1 MTYNRQPSAHPSPG
15 PQSVDDAAEPEI
27 SADGDNGVYQPTE
40 PTHKAMW
47 ANNNDDAP
55 SPPAATAHN
64 GSGASGRDAKASGDA
79 GNADSSAG
87 DGASGDAGD
96 GGSGAGGDAGDGGSG
111 AGGDAGDGGSSAGG
125 DTGNG
130 DSGAGGEPQSRPE
143 KFDHYH
149 IIEEIGK
156 GGMGRVYLAKDT
168 QLDRQVAIKILQE
181 TNPENQEELLREAKN
196 LARIK
201 HDSVVQVYSI
211 GRDHGTVYIVQEY
224 VEGSHLGRCMPWP
237 WDRALGLAHKLIG
250 GLIEIHQNKIVHC
263 DIKPANVLIDVNGEP
278 KLCDFGL
285 AKHHVQTPPA
295 SEATDDYSPIAVQR
309 ARTVPQPTD
318 ELDEPQRSSKEST
331 PSQPTIELD
340 LHTAGPTKN
349 VGIAPPPGLRA
360 IGGTVSFMAP
370 ELFRGESPSFATDI
384 YAFGVMLYQSI
395 SGRLP
400 FDAAAIATFRDPD
413 TALIARPIAECVSP
427 INPRFAA
434 LIDRCIALD
443 PKQRPA
449 SARELADELAK
460 LVPKLN
466 QSSELPYPGP
476 RPFDVADQANFFG
489 REGDIGAVLEKL
501 RSRSFVVISGSSGV
515 GKSSLVRAGVIPR
528 LNDPNSPNIRLWHPL
543 IVVPGPHPLRSL
555 GTALAGFLNDGDD
568 TATDTLRRAPQL
580 MRDQLQ
586 RRLARSSG
594 LLIVIDQLE
603 EIITAAVD
611 PDEVN
616 EFANALVKLT
626 EFTQHIRV
634 LATARVGE
642 VGKLMEIPALYDAMR
657 GSEAIYPL
665 TPLNS
670 TQLREIITQP
680 AANRG
685 VQFESDEM
693 VDALLR
699 ESNEMIDARL
709 PEAKSKATLLPH
721 LQFALAQLWERRDRD
736 RRCIPA
742 RALDEIGGL
751 AGALGHYADHIMEK
765 LAARDLLPAA
775 RAILVE
781 LANLRDTEVR
791 RSYADL
797 TGGDPARDSTLSE
810 LRQSWLLIER
820 VVDGERCYEL
830 AHEAL
835 ATGWQTLTEWR
846 DENQHQNKQRR
857 ILAQAADQ
865 WANDDKANTYLWDEI
880 KLARVSDISEAELL
894 SQEVEFLRQSRRLAR
909 RAKRLREL
917 RITLYGG
924 VLVVAV
930 GLAFA
935 VNHVLAQDRRDRDVA
950 ALRAQAVAPLR
961 DAAEQERKYWR
972 LRTEQG
978 DILASISPKT
988 DDVAGQLQE
997 AEKLWGQAVAMLPG
1011 LTQNLQR
1018 SSQLLKRAN
1027 KLAPE
1032 DPEIHAQL
1040 LQVLSSQARLAYAL
1054 ERRTEL
1060 SGLIEDIALYDERV
1074 AAQWQA
1080 PRSVAVLT
1088 SPPGR
1093 EFTVHRYEPD
1103 AAGNLSKTEVEGGLS
1118 SPSQLT
1124 LTPGSYVIEIA
1135 ANDNDEPIRY
1145 PLAISPLPETA
1156 REPYVVDVAL
1166 PEPGAIPAGF
1176 AFIPAGQFWAGGGGE
1191 LATERAR
1198 SWATAPPLHQRQL
1211 GSYLIAK
1218 HQTTFAEWITFLNDL
1233 PPQERDQWL
1242 PKAGMEEWIRVEL
1255 QRDLDT
1261 YRLRL
1266 KTMGTSQ
1273 PFIAREGEMIT
1284 YAGRKNR
1291 KLSVQD
1297 WTRFPVTGISG
1308 HAAQM
1313 YTAWLSDTGRVPN
1326 ARLCREDE
1334 WLRAG
1339 RGADQRLFPHGDRL
1353 DAKDSNIFVH
1363 HRWSTAGTGPDEVG
1377 SHPESQSPFGLQDMA
1392 GNAAEMVLPLFTGA
1406 DKIVIRSG
1414 SFNGPSAMSELINR
1428 DQIKVNYAG
1437 ALFGFRVCADL
1448 PTR

>member
-1 MTYNRQPSAHPSPG
+1 MTYNRQSPDLLPSD
-15 PQSVDDAAEPEI
+15 PQSVGDVPEPNS
-27 SADGDNGVYQPTE
+27 SANGDSRAYQPTE

-47 ANNNDDAP
+47 ATGDDAP
-55 SPPAATAHN
+55 PPPTAEAH
-64 GSGASGRDAKASGDA
+64 GG
-79 GNADSSAG
+79 
-87 DGASGDAGD
+87 
-96 GGSGAGGDAGDGGSG
+96 GGSGDGPGGRDIGASDDGDDDTS
-111 AGGDAGDGGSSAGG
+111 GSSG
-125 DTGNG
+125 DTPPNM
-130 DSGAGGEPQSRPE
+130 PE
-143 KFDHYH
+143 KFDHYQ
-149 IIEEIGK
+149 IIEELGK

-168 QLDRQVAIKILQE
+168 QLDRRVAIKVLLE
-181 TNPENQEELLREAKN
+181 TSAENQEELLREAKN
-196 LARIK
+196 LACIK

-211 GRDHGTVYIVQEY
+211 GRDHGIVYIVQEY
-224 VEGSHLGRCMPWP
+224 IEGSHLGRSMPWP
-237 WDRALGLAHKLIG
+237 WDKVLDLAHKLIG
-250 GLIEIHQNKIVHC
+250 GLIEIHQNTIVHC
-263 DIKPANVLIDVNGEP
+263 DIKPANVLIDDIDGQP

-295 SEATDDYSPIAVQR
+295 REATDGHPPISIQRSP
-309 ARTVPQPTD
+309 TVPQPTD
-318 ELDEPQRSSKEST
+318 GPEQSDNSSQQRT
-331 PSQPTIELD
+331 PAQPAIDPE
-340 LHTAGPTKN
+340 LHTAGSTKDA
-349 VGIAPPPGLRA
+349 GIA
-360 IGGTVSFMAP
+360 GTRGFMAP
-370 ELFRGESPSFATDI
+370 ELFRGDSPSFATDI

-400 FDAAAIATFRDPD
+400 FDDAEISTFLAPDPELV
-413 TALIARPIAECVSP
+413 APPLAERVSP

-443 PKQRPA
+443 PEQRPA
-449 SARELADELAK
+449 SAREVADELAQ
-460 LVPKLN
+460 LLPKPGPW
-466 QSSELPYPGP
+466 SEQPYPGP
-476 RPFDVADQANFFG
+476 RPFDVDDQANYFG
-489 REGDIGAVLEKL
+489 REGDIDAVLKKL
-501 RSRSFVVISGSSGV
+501 RSRPFVVVSGSSGV

-543 IVVPGPHPLRSL
+543 VVVPGPHPLRSL

-603 EIITAAVD
+603 EIITAAAD
-611 PDEVN
+611 SDEVLA
-616 EFANALVKLT
+616 FASALIALT

-642 VGKLMEIPALYDAMR
+642 VGKLMEIPAFYDAMR

-665 TPLNS
+665 TPLSS

-699 ESNEMIDARL
+699 ESDEMVDARL
-709 PEAKSKATLLPH
+709 PEAKSKAMLLPH

-742 RALDEIGGL
+742 RALNEIGGL

-765 LAARDLLPAA
+765 LAARGLLPAA

-791 RSYADL
+791 RSHADL
-797 TGGDPARDSTLSE
+797 TDGDPARDSTLSE

-894 SQEVEFLRQSRRLAR
+894 SQEAEFLRQSRRLAR

-935 VNHVLAQDRRDRDVA
+935 VNHFIAQNRRDRDVA
-950 ALRAQAVAPLR
+950 ALRAQAAAPLR
-961 DAAEQERKYWR
+961 DATEQERKYWQ
-972 LRTEQG
+972 LRAEQG
-978 DILASISPKT
+978 DILTSIGPDTDNVAERLQMAEAS
-988 DDVAGQLQE
+988 
-997 AEKLWGQAVAMLPG
+997 WGRAVAMLPG

-1018 SSQLLKRAN
+1018 SSQLLERAY
-1027 KLAPE
+1027 KLSPQ
-1032 DPEIHAQL
+1032 DPALHAQL
-1040 LQVLSSQARLAYAL
+1040 IQVLSSQARLAYAL

-1060 SGLIEDIALYDERV
+1060 SGLIERIALYDEQ
-1074 AAQWQA
+1074 AAVQWRA

-1088 SPPGR
+1088 SPAGR
-1093 EFTVHRYEPD
+1093 DFTVHRYEHD
-1103 AAGNLSKTEVEGGLS
+1103 AAGNLITADVKHGLS

-1124 LTPGSYVIEIA
+1124 LAPGSYVIEIA
-1135 ANDNDEPIRY
+1135 ANDHGEPVRY
-1145 PLAISPLPETA
+1145 PLSISPLPESA
-1156 REPYVVDVAL
+1156 REPYFVNITL
-1166 PEPGAIPAGF
+1166 PAPGAIPAGF
-1176 AFIPAGQFWAGGGGE
+1176 AFIPAGRFWAGGGGE

-1198 SWATAPPLHQRQL
+1198 AWATAPPLHQRQL
-1211 GSYLIAK
+1211 GPYLIAK
-1218 HQTTFAEWITFLNDL
+1218 HQTTFAEWMTFLRDL
-1233 PPQERDQWL
+1233 PPQERDKWL
-1242 PKAGMEEWIRVEL
+1242 PNAGTDEWIRVEL
-1255 QRDLDT
+1255 QPDLDA

-1266 KTMGTSQ
+1266 KTMGTSE
-1273 PFIAREGEMIT
+1273 PFVVREGEDIKYT
-1284 YAGRKNR
+1284 GREDPE
-1291 KLSVQD
+1291 LSVQD

-1308 HAAQM
+1308 QAAQM
-1313 YTAWLSDTGRVPN
+1313 YAAWLSETGRVPN

-1353 DAKDSNIFVH
+1353 DANQANVFVL

-1377 SHPESQSPFGLQDMA
+1377 AHPESQSPFGLQDMA
-1392 GNAAEMVLPLFTGA
+1392 GNAAEMTLPLFTDA

-1428 DQIKVNYAG
+1428 DQVEKNYPG